1 MLKTEVA
8 IISAQVPKE
17 TRVELERRAQDGYRS
32 ISAEIRLALDEHLRQ
47 ERHVTA
53 HRERAETTEGAG

>member
-1 MLKTEVA
+1 MPKTEVT

-32 ISAEIRLALDEHLRQ
+32 ISAEIRLALDEHLRH
-47 ERHVTA
+47 ERQ
-53 HRERAETTEGAG
+53 RAKTTEGAG

>member
-1 MLKTEVA
+1 MPKTEVT

-32 ISAEIRLALDEHLRQ
+32 ISAEIRLALDEHLRH
-47 ERHVTA
+47 ERHIA
-53 HRERAETTEGAG
+53 ARLERAKTTEGAV